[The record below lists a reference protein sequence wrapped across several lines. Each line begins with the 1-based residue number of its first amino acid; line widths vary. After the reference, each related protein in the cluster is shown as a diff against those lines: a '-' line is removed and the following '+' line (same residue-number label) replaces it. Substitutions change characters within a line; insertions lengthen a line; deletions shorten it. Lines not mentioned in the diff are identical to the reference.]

1 METIK
6 RKLIDNYWQELLKNS
21 SATNR
26 LQLASVAS
34 SRITISTS
42 SIPYFR
48 KISAGKPL
56 TEFTV
61 LMTVYAVLLHR
72 YFGEQPFI
80 FSKGLP
86 QHEQTPL
93 LYNITCKRQTLQE
106 QLQSA
111 KAVVQDAF
119 RYAAHSIAPGTFE
132 RHANAGFFFCQES
145 EGEIFPFSLTV
156 LQETNASWT
165 LHASFDENF
174 TTPAIATHFLHCFHH
189 WLQSLENYLPLT
201 VTDISIINDLDRE
214 LLLRIYTADHKSW
227 QHKGLLVSQ
236 VEDTV
241 LAYPDKV
248 AVICEHTLLTYTQ
261 LNEAANQLAW
271 WLMKRHQAGPGDIVA
286 VKLPRNENLLIA
298 LLAVL
303 KCGAAYVPVD
313 VNYPEERQAYIEQD
327 SRARLVLDTAMLQS
341 FAETQHEMPAT
352 NPETPIQ
359 PENLAYIIYTS
370 GSTGQPKG
378 VMIAHKNAAAFLDWC
393 ASEFATSPF
402 DIVYAATS
410 HCFDLSIFEM
420 FYTLIAGKK
429 IRILQNAL
437 ESPQYLQ
444 TDSNILLNTVPSV
457 MRALLDEEQDLRNVS
472 VINLAGEPFP
482 PDVARKLV
490 QLDVEVRNLY
500 GPSEDTTYSTCYRLQ
515 QPEYRNVPIG
525 RPIAYTQVYILDEA
539 LQLLPPGIYGR
550 IFIAGDGL
558 SHGYLHKPALTAEK
572 FIANPFHEG
581 KLMYDTGDIG
591 RWLPDGN
598 LEYYGRKDQQVKL
611 NGFRIELGEIEHNI
625 LQFSADI
632 QRAVADV
639 RNAGNDK
646 MLVGYYV
653 AETAIDTA
661 SLKQYLAERLPA
673 YMVPVQFFPLSEI
686 PLNIN
691 GKVDRKALAAL
702 SLDDIQERAF
712 VAPRTVTE
720 TRLTAL
726 WSRLLNRDAIS
737 VMDNFFEQGGHSL
750 KLSRLAAQL
759 HQEFDVRIPLRDLF
773 SHPVLEDQARLIE
786 SFDKS
791 DYKGIP
797 LLALQEDYALS
808 SSQRRMWLL
817 SQLEEGSAAYHM
829 SAFLQLEGKIDTA
842 LLENSFRQLIARHE
856 ILRTVFIE
864 NNSGDVRQ
872 VILSSEQQTF
882 RLEIRHTDSLQQALQ
897 QDMSA
902 PFDLSA
908 GPLLRAVLYTQDTDN
923 YILSFVMH
931 HIISDG
937 WSVDMLVREVL
948 AHYNGHSQQLLP
960 LTVQYKDYAA
970 WQQQELQSPEMLD
983 SRKYWMEQLSGELPV
998 LEMPLDAVRPAV
1010 KTFRGNAITLDLP
1023 SAAFKQ
1029 LLRQHDATL
1038 FMGVLSLVK
1047 ILLHRY
1053 SGQEDIIVGSPV
1065 AGRVHADLAQQIGFY
1080 VNTLALRS
1088 RVNARHSFLQLL
1100 AHVKSVAMGAYEH
1113 QAYPFDELV
1122 ESLELSRDLGRN
1134 ALFDVLVVLQNN
1146 DSTAIST
1153 DHFSATPYEGVDSAI
1168 SKFDLSFNFTELTE
1182 EVIRLRLE
1190 YNTDLYRGDTATRMA
1205 AHLKG
1210 ILLATVADAGIP
1222 VGRLAFM
1229 AAEERQQ
1236 ILEVF
1241 NHTFRPFP
1249 LDKTL
1254 TDLWSAQVK
1263 RTPAHTALVFGDQ
1276 LLTYEKLDQRSSQ
1289 LSHFLREQYDVQAR
1303 TIVGL
1308 KLERSEW
1315 MIITLL
1321 AIWKAGAAYLPI
1333 DPGYP
1338 EERVQYMI
1346 ADSGCKVVVDENT
1359 IAAFLQVQK
1368 DYLASWPINHHE
1380 PEDLAYVIY
1389 TSGSTG
1395 KPKGVM
1401 VSHGNLVNYLFAINE
1416 HYQVDEQDR
1425 IIQISN
1431 IAFDASAEQVLLGLL
1446 LGASLHIISREDAL
1460 DPVLLNQFLQE
1471 HRITHIHTVPAL
1483 LEGVDSRAD
1492 LPLKRMVSAG
1502 EACPPALANRW
1513 SGRLK
1518 FYNKYGPTEATI
1530 SSNIYLVSGVE
1541 ESSIPVG
1548 RPLNNTQVYI
1558 LDGQMQ
1564 LLPVGV
1570 DGELC
1575 IAGAGLA
1582 RGYLNNPALTAE
1594 RFIPHPFAPGEKLYR
1609 TGDVAR
1615 WLPDGN
1621 VVVSG
1626 RADDQ
1631 VKVRGYRIELGEI
1644 THAIQGYEGIQ
1655 QAVVIAAAIQ
1665 PGEKELIAYTV
1676 SATEIDIALLRNWLA
1691 ARIPSYMVPGYFVAL
1706 DSLPLTANGKVD
1718 KRRLPLPADN
1728 GQRQTTVIAPRNTTE
1743 ARLAD
1748 LWQQLLSREVSVTDN
1763 FFELGGHSLK
1773 LSRLATA
1780 IHQQF
1785 GVRAPLKE
1793 LFLRPVLEEQAAWIT
1808 GLEQH
1813 TYQRIPVLDIQEDYA
1828 LSSSQRRMWLL
1839 SQLGDASAAYHMP
1852 AVLELE
1858 GALDRDLLENSFRE
1872 VIRRHEILRTVFKEN
1887 MAGEVRQH
1895 ILPSQA
1901 IHFELL
1907 TGDDL
1912 YTDLSAPFDLSTGP
1926 LLRANLYNISG
1937 NRYLLGFVM
1946 HHIISDGWSIDVLIK
1961 EVLHHYNG
1969 QGQTQLPALPIQYK
1983 DYAAWQQSRL
1993 LSPEMAAS
2001 KAYWLEQFSGSLPV
2015 LELPTDGLRPA
2026 IKTYKGDFVTMELPA
2041 AAFKSLLRSQD
2052 ATLFMGLLSLVNIL
2066 LYRYSSQEDIII
2078 GSPVAGRDH
2087 SDLTDQLG
2095 FYVNTLALRTQLGDG
2110 HSFMELLKQVKTVSM
2125 GAYEHQAYPFDEL
2138 IEALDLPRDLSRS
2151 ALFDVMVV
2159 LQNNDRSAI
2168 DSQGLHIQPYAGAEG
2183 GISKFDL
2190 LFNFSEGAAD
2200 TISMRLE
2207 YNTDLYHRDT
2217 VVRMATHLEGLL
2229 QAVVATPNTSLSRLA
2244 YLSVTEQNT
2253 LLHTF
2258 NDTAVAYPSDKSLA
2272 ALFVEQ
2278 AKRTPDKIALVYED
2292 VRLSYEALDLL
2303 SNRLAQY
2310 LRQRYQVQRDELVG
2324 IQLERSEWT
2333 VITLMA
2339 ILKSGGA
2346 YLPLDSSYPQERI
2359 DYMIADSGCR
2369 VVITSAELAYF
2380 QEHITAYSDQLPEQV
2395 NQSTDL
2401 AYVMYTSG
2409 STGRPKGVMIEQRGV
2424 VRLVMGCNYVQLKG
2438 DEVLLSTGA
2447 VSFDAT
2453 TFEYWSMLLH
2463 GGTLVMSSLDV
2474 LLDDEQLLRLINRE
2488 RVTMMWFT
2496 AGWFHQLIDKSPNIF
2511 ASLRTVLAGGD
2522 KLSATHIR
2530 LLQSSYPQ
2538 LTIVNGYGPTE
2549 NTTFSLC
2556 HVVEASAEEIP
2567 IGIPV
2572 SNSTAFVLDKE
2583 GQLCPVGV
2591 MGEICV
2597 GGDGLARGYLN
2608 NPDLTASKFIAHP
2621 FIPGERLY
2629 KTGDLGRWTATG
2641 TLLFGGRADDQV
2653 KVRGYRIELGEITH
2667 TIQGY
2672 EGIQQA
2678 VVIAAEIQPGEKELV
2693 AYTVGAT
2700 DVDVALLRNWLSAQL
2715 PGYMVPGYFVALESL
2730 PLTANGKVDKRR
2742 LPLPAVSGQRHGAVI
2757 APRNTTEARL
2767 ADLWQQLL
2775 SREVSVTDNFFE
2787 LGGHSLKLS
2796 RLAASI
2802 HQQLGVRAPL
2812 KELFLRPVLEEQAMW
2827 IAGLEQHTYQ
2837 RIPVLDIQEDYA
2849 LSSSQRRMWLLSQL
2863 GDASAAYH
2871 MPAVLELIGTLDSAL
2886 LEESFQAVIERH
2898 EILRTVFKENI
2909 AGEVRQVVLPIA
2921 DVRFALLKGEDLYTD
2936 LSAPFDLSAGP
2947 LLRAHLYEISE
2958 NHCLLGF
2965 VMHHIISDGWS
2976 VEVLIKEVL
2985 HYYNSKGQTPLPVL
2999 SLQYKDYAAWQQ
3011 SHLLSPEMATSKAYW
3026 LEQFSGSLPVLE
3038 LPTDSVRPAVKTYK
3052 GDFVTIEVP
3061 SGAFKSLLL
3070 TQDATLFM
3078 GLLSLVNIL
3087 LYRYSGQ
3094 EDIIIGSPVAGREHA
3109 DLADQLGFYVNT
3121 LALRTQLVDGHSFL
3135 QLLELVKTVSMGA
3148 YEHQSYPFDEL
3159 VDALSLPRD
3168 LSRSALFDVMVVLQ
3182 NNDRT
3187 AIASHGLEV
3196 RPYAGANGGISK
3208 FDLLFNFSESTADTM
3223 SLRLEYNT
3231 DLYQRETAM
3240 RMATHL
3246 EGLLQAVVATPDT
3259 SLSHLSYLSAT
3270 EQHTLLQTFNDTA
3283 VAYPVDK
3290 SLATLFVEQVQRTP
3304 GNIALLYEE
3313 VRLSYEQVDH
3323 LSNRLAQY
3331 LRNRYQIQRD
3341 ELVGIQ
3347 LERGEWMFITL
3358 MAILKSGG
3366 AYLPLDL
3373 NYPQERIDYMIAD
3386 SGCRVVITA
3395 AELAYFQEHA
3405 AAYSDELPE
3414 QIHSSTDLAYVIY
3427 TSGSTGKPKG
3437 VMIEQH
3443 SVVNLI
3449 ASQTKSFQVQATD
3462 KILQFSALSF
3472 DASVEQIFLALF
3484 NGATLVIAPEATRQ
3498 DPAAMMQLLSGAEI
3512 THFHAT
3518 PSYLEMITP
3527 GAYKGLQRVIA
3538 GGEPCKQEL
3547 AESWSGYAAFYNEY
3561 GPTETTVTNT
3571 LLRYTGR
3578 MNIGRPL
3585 ENTRIYI
3592 LDAQQQLQPVGVDG
3606 ELCIAGAGLARGYL
3620 NNPVLTAERFVP
3632 HPYCAG
3638 EKLYRTGDVAR
3649 WLPDGNIAVSGRA
3662 DDQVKVRGYRI
3673 ELGEIT
3679 HAIQGYEGI
3688 QQAVVIAA
3696 ELQPGEKELVAYT
3709 VSATDMDVASLRNWL
3724 SAQLPGYMVP
3734 GYFVAL
3740 ESLPLTANG
3749 KVDKRRLPLPAAS
3762 EQRHT
3767 AVIAPRNT
3775 TEARLADLWQQLL
3788 SREVSVTDN
3797 FFELG
3802 GHSLKL
3808 SRLAASIHQQF
3819 GVRAPLK
3826 ELFIR
3831 PVLEEQARWIAGLE
3845 QHTYQRIP
3853 VLDIQEDYA
3862 LSSSQRRMW
3871 LLSQLG
3877 DASAAYHMPA
3887 VLELEGTLDITL
3899 LEASFQVVI
3908 ERHEILRTVF
3918 KENIAGEVRQVVL
3931 PIADVH
3937 FALLKGEDLYTDLS
3951 APFDLSAGPLLRAH
3965 LYEISENRCLLGFVM
3980 HHIIS
3985 DGWSVE
3991 VLIKEVLHYYNSKGQ
4006 TPLPALPLQYKDY
4019 AAWQQ
4024 SHLLSPEM
4032 AASKAYWL
4040 DQFSGSLPVLELPTD
4055 SVRPAVKTYKGDF
4068 VTIEVPSGAFK
4079 SLLLTQDATLFMG
4092 LLSLVNILLY
4102 RYSGQEDIIIGSPVA
4117 GREHAD
4123 LADQLGFYVNT
4134 LALRTQLVDGHSFLQ
4149 LLEQVKTVSMGAY
4162 EHQSYPFDE
4171 LVDALNLPRDLS
4183 RSALFDVMVVLQNN
4197 DRTAID
4203 SQGLEVRPYA
4213 GANGGISK
4221 FDLLFNF
4228 SESTAETMSLR
4239 LEYNTDLYQR
4249 ETAMR
4254 MATHLEGLLQAV
4266 VATPDTS
4273 LSHLSYLSATEQHTL
4288 LHTFNDTAVAYRV
4301 DKSLATL
4308 FVEQA
4313 QRTPGNIALVY
4324 EEVRLSYE
4332 EVDHLS
4338 NHLAQYLRNRYQIQR
4353 DELVGIQL
4361 ERSEWMFIT
4370 LMAILKSGGAY
4381 LPLDLNYPQERIDY
4395 MIADS
4400 GCRVVITATELAYF
4414 QEHATAYSDQ
4424 LPEQIHSS
4432 TDLAYVIYTSGSTGK
4447 PKGVMI
4453 EQHSVVNLIAS
4464 QTKSFQVQATDKI
4477 LQFSALSF
4485 DASVEQIFLALLNGA
4500 TLVIAPEATRQDPAA
4515 MMQLLSAAEIT
4526 HFHATPSYLEMITP
4540 GAYKGLQR
4548 VIAGGEPCKQ
4558 ELAES
4563 WSGYAAFYNEY
4574 GPTETTVT
4582 NTLLQYTDQMNIGR
4596 PLENTRI
4603 YILDTQQKLQPV
4615 GVDGELCI
4623 AGAGLA
4629 RGYLNNP
4636 VLTAERFVPHPYC
4649 AGEKLYRT
4657 GDVARWLPDG
4667 NIAVSGRADDQV
4679 KVRGYRI
4686 ELGEIEQA
4694 ILKQPS
4700 VKQVAVVVQ
4709 QLDGDK
4715 IIAAFVVA
4723 SSVIDKQQLKDSLT
4737 QVLPAYMVPSH
4748 YVQLEHIPLSSNGKT
4763 DRRLL
4768 PAVTTADI
4776 IRNEYCPPTNETES
4790 RLAEIWQ
4797 EVLGIDK
4804 IGIRDNFFE
4813 LGGHSLK
4820 ATAML
4825 SRVLKEFDVSLDL
4838 QLLFQQPTIMYLAE
4852 NINNAQWLRQQDA
4865 DRFADKIII

>member
-6 RKLIDNYWQELLKNS
+6 RKLIDNYWQELLKS
-21 SATNR
+21 SNATNR

-34 SRITISTS
+34 SRITVSTS

-48 KISAGKPL
+48 KLSAGNPL

-86 QHEQTPL
+86 QHDHTPL
-93 LYNITCKRQTLQE
+93 LYNIACKPQTLKA
-106 QLQSA
+106 QLQST
-111 KAVVQDAF
+111 KAVVQDVF
-119 RYAAHSIAPGTFE
+119 RYADHAVDPGTLE
-132 RHANAGFFFCQES
+132 RHANAGFFFCRES

-156 LQETNASWT
+156 LQETTESWT

-214 LLLRIYTADHKSW
+214 LLLRIYTASHVSW
-227 QHKGLLVSQ
+227 QNKGLLVSQ
-236 VEDTV
+236 IESAV
-241 LAYPDKV
+241 LAYPDAI
-248 AVICEHTLLTYTQ
+248 AVICEEQQLTYSQ
-261 LNEAANQLAW
+261 LNEKANRLAW
-271 WLMKRHQAGPGDIVA
+271 WLIEHYQAGPGDIVA
-286 VKLPRNENLLIA
+286 VKLPRNEHLLIA

-303 KCGAAYVPVD
+303 KTSAAYVPVD

-327 SRARLVLDTAMLQS
+327 SRARLVLDTTLLQA
-341 FAETQHEMPAT
+341 FVQTQQELPVT
-352 NPETPIQ
+352 NPERPLQ
-359 PENLAYIIYTS
+359 PEDLAYIIYTS

-393 ASEFATSPF
+393 TAEFALSPF

-420 FYTLIAGKK
+420 FYTLTTGRK

-444 TDSNILLNTVPSV
+444 TDRNILLNTVPSV
-457 MRALLDEEQDLRNVS
+457 MRALLDEEQDLSNVS

-490 QLDVEVRNLY
+490 QLRAEVRNLY

-525 RPIAYTQVYILDEA
+525 KPIVYTQVYILDDA

-572 FIANPFHEG
+572 FISNPFHEG

-625 LQFSADI
+625 LQFSTVI

-639 RNAGNDK
+639 RNIGNDK

-653 AETAIDTA
+653 AASVIDIA
-661 SLKQYLAERLPA
+661 ALKQYLATRLPA
-673 YMVPVQFFPLSEI
+673 YMVPVQFIPLQEI

-702 SLDDIQERAF
+702 SLEDLQERLF

-720 TRLTAL
+720 TRLAAL
-726 WSRLLNRDAIS
+726 WCKLLNRDKIS
-737 VMDNFFEQGGHSL
+737 ATDNFFEQGGHSL

-797 LLALQEDYALS
+797 VLAVQDDYALS

-829 SAFLQLEGKIDTA
+829 SAFLRLEGEIDTA
-842 LLENSFRQLIARHE
+842 LLESSFQQLIARHE

-864 NNSGDVRQ
+864 NNSGEVRQ
-872 VILSSEQQTF
+872 VIRPSEQQIF
-882 RLEIRHTDSLQQALQ
+882 RLEIRHTDTLQQALQ

-908 GPLLRAVLYTQDTDN
+908 GPLLRAVLYTVDANT
-923 YILSFVMH
+923 YVLSFVMH

-937 WSVDMLVREVL
+937 WSIDMLVREVL

-970 WQQQELQSPEMLD
+970 WQQQELLSAEMLD

-1023 SAAFKQ
+1023 SADFKR

-1053 SGQEDIIVGSPV
+1053 SGQDDIIVGSPV

-1080 VNTLALRS
+1080 VNTLALRT

-1153 DHFSATPYEGVDSAI
+1153 DHFSATPYEGVESAI
-1168 SKFDLSFNFTELTE
+1168 SKFDLSFNFTEQSDD
-1182 EVIRLRLE
+1182 VIRLRLE
-1190 YNTDLYRGDTATRMA
+1190 YNTDLYLADTATRMA

-1210 ILLATVADAGIP
+1210 ILQAAVADAAVP
-1222 VGRLAFM
+1222 VGRLTYIAE
-1229 AAEERQQ
+1229 EERQQ
-1236 ILEVF
+1236 LLEVF
-1241 NHTFRPFP
+1241 NDTARSFP

-1263 RTPAHTALVFGDQ
+1263 RTPAHTALVFGEHTF
-1276 LLTYEKLDQRSSQ
+1276 TYEKLDQLSGQ
-1289 LSHFLREQYDVQAR
+1289 LSHFLREQYGLQAR
-1303 TIVGL
+1303 DIAGL
-1308 KLERSEW
+1308 QLERSEW

-1338 EERVQYMI
+1338 EDRIQYML
-1346 ADSGCKVVVDENT
+1346 ADSGCKIMVDADM
-1359 IAAFLQVQK
+1359 IAAFLQSQQ
-1368 DYLASWPINHHE
+1368 DYMGSWPINHHE

-1395 KPKGVM
+1395 RPKGVM

-1416 HYQVDEQDR
+1416 HYQIDEQDR

-1460 DPVLLNQFLQE
+1460 DPVLLNQFLE
-1471 HRITHIHTVPAL
+1471 KHRITHIHTVPAL
-1483 LEGVDSRAD
+1483 LEGVDTGAG
-1492 LPLKRMVSAG
+1492 LHLKRMVSAG

-1513 SGRLK
+1513 SERLQ

-1530 SSNIYLVSGVE
+1530 SSNIHLVSGQE
-1541 ESSIPVG
+1541 RTIPVG
-1548 RPLNNTQVYI
+1548 RPLSNTQVYI
-1558 LDGQMQ
+1558 LDEQLQ
-1564 LLPVGV
+1564 LLPIGV

-1594 RFIPHPFAPGEKLYR
+1594 KFIAHPFSPGEKIYR

-1615 WLPDGN
+1615 WLPDGS

-1644 THAIQGYEGIQ
+1644 TYAIQGYEGIQ
-1655 QAVVIAAAIQ
+1655 QAVVIAAAING
-1665 PGEKELIAYTV
+1665 GEKELIAYTV
-1676 SATEIDIALLRNWLA
+1676 SNAAVDTTLLRNWLS
-1691 ARIPSYMVPGYFVAL
+1691 ARLPGYMLPGYFVAL

-1718 KRRLPLPADN
+1718 KRRLPLPVAN
-1728 GQRQTTVIAPRNTTE
+1728 GERHTNFIAPRNATE
-1743 ARLAD
+1743 AQLAA
-1748 LWQQLLSREVSVTDN
+1748 LWQQLLSREVSVQDN

-1773 LSRLATA
+1773 LSRLAA
-1780 IHQQF
+1780 SIHQQF

-1793 LFLRPVLEEQAAWIT
+1793 LFLRPILEEQAAWIA
-1808 GLEQH
+1808 GMEPGI
-1813 TYQRIPVLDIQEDYA
+1813 YQRIPVLDIQEDYA

-1858 GALDRDLLENSFRE
+1858 GALDKDLLEASFRE
-1872 VIRRHEILRTVFKEN
+1872 VIRRHEILRTVFREN
-1887 MAGEVRQH
+1887 IAGEVRQH
-1895 ILPSQA
+1895 ILTA
-1901 IHFELL
+1901 EETHFDLL
-1907 TGDDL
+1907 KGDDL
-1912 YTDLSAPFDLSTGP
+1912 FADLSAPFDLSKGP
-1926 LLRANLYNISG
+1926 LLRANLYEISED
-1937 NRYLLGFVM
+1937 RYLLGVVM
-1946 HHIISDGWSIDVLIK
+1946 HHIISDGWSIDVFIR
-1961 EVLHHYNG
+1961 EVLHYYNG
-1969 QGQTQLPALPIQYK
+1969 KGQTLLPALSLQYK

-1993 LSPEMAAS
+1993 SSPEMAAS

-2015 LELPTDGLRPA
+2015 LELPTDGIRPA
-2026 IKTYKGDFVTMELPA
+2026 VKTYNGDFVTMEVPS
-2041 AAFKSLLRSQD
+2041 AAFKSLLGTQD

-2066 LYRYSSQEDIII
+2066 LYRYSGQEDIII

-2087 SDLTDQLG
+2087 ADLADQLG
-2095 FYVNTLALRTQLGDG
+2095 FYVNTLALRTQLEEG
-2110 HSFMELLKQVKTVSM
+2110 HSFLQLLQRVKTVSL

-2138 IEALDLPRDLSRS
+2138 IDALDLPRDLSRS

-2159 LQNNDRSAI
+2159 LQNNDRAAI
-2168 DSQGLHIQPYAGAEG
+2168 DGQGLRVQPYAGTDA

-2190 LFNFSEGAAD
+2190 LFNFSERSAD
-2200 TISMRLE
+2200 TISLRLE
-2207 YNTDLYHRDT
+2207 YNTDLYQRDT

-2229 QAVVATPNTSLSRLA
+2229 QSVVAAPDTSLGRLN
-2244 YLSVTEQNT
+2244 YLSASEQDT

-2258 NDTAVAYPSDKSLA
+2258 NNTTVAYPEDKSLA
-2272 ALFVEQ
+2272 TLFVEQ
-2278 AKRTPDKIALVYED
+2278 VQRTPGNIALVYED
-2292 VRLSYEALDLL
+2292 VRLSYQELDSL

-2310 LRQRYQVQRDELVG
+2310 LRTRYQIQRDELVG
-2324 IQLERSEWT
+2324 IQLERSEW
-2333 VITLMA
+2333 VIITLMA

-2369 VVITSAELAYF
+2369 VVITAAELAYF
-2380 QEHITAYSDQLPEQV
+2380 QEHAAAYSDQLPEQI
-2395 NQSTDL
+2395 NPSTDL

-2409 STGRPKGVMIEQRGV
+2409 STGRPKGVMIEQRSV

-2453 TFEYWSMLLH
+2453 TFEYWGMLLH

-2474 LLDDEQLLRLINRE
+2474 LLDDEQLLQLINRE

-2496 AGWFHQLIDKSPNIF
+2496 AGWFHQLIDKSPYIF
-2511 ASLRTVLAGGD
+2511 ASLQTVLAGGD

-2530 LLQSSYPQ
+2530 WLQEAYPQ

-2556 HVVEASAEEIP
+2556 HIVNSSSVEIP
-2567 IGIPV
+2567 IGRPI
-2572 SNSTAFVLDKE
+2572 SNSTAYVLDKA
-2583 GQLCPVGV
+2583 GQLCPIGV
-2591 MGEICV
+2591 TGEICV

-2608 NPDLTASKFIAHP
+2608 NPALTAEKFVAHP

-2641 TLLFGGRADDQV
+2641 TLLFCGRADDQV

-2667 TIQGY
+2667 AIQGY

-2678 VVIAAEIQPGEKELV
+2678 IVVAAEILPGEKELV
-2693 AYTVGAT
+2693 AYFVGTT
-2700 DVDVALLRNWLSAQL
+2700 DIDAASLRNCLSAKL
-2715 PGYMVPGYFVALESL
+2715 PGYMVPGYFVALDSL

-2742 LPLPAVSGQRHGAVI
+2742 LPLPADNGQRHTNFI
-2757 APRNTTEARL
+2757 APRNATEAQL
-2767 ADLWQQLL
+2767 AALWQQLL
-2775 SREVSVTDNFFE
+2775 SREVSVQDNFFE

-2802 HQQLGVRAPL
+2802 HQQFGVRAPL
-2812 KELFLRPVLEEQAMW
+2812 KELFARPVLEEQAAW
-2827 IAGLEQHTYQ
+2827 IAGLEQSTYQ

-2863 GDASAAYH
+2863 GEASAAYH
-2871 MPAVLELIGTLDSAL
+2871 MPAVLELEGVLDTGL
-2886 LEESFQAVIERH
+2886 LEASFQEVIHRH
-2898 EILRTVFKENI
+2898 EILRTVFKENM
-2909 AGEVRQVVLPIA
+2909 AGEVRQYILLPEEA
-2921 DVRFALLKGEDLYTD
+2921 HFELLKGDDLYTD
-2936 LSAPFDLSAGP
+2936 LHAPFDLSAGP
-2947 LLRAHLYEISE
+2947 LLRANWYELGE
-2958 NHCLLGF
+2958 NRYLLGF

-2985 HYYNSKGQTPLPVL
+2985 HYYNSKGQTPLPAL

-3011 SHLLSPEMATSKAYW
+3011 SRLASTEMAASKAYW

-3038 LPTDSVRPAVKTYK
+3038 LPTDGIRPAVKTYK

-3061 SGAFKSLLL
+3061 SAAFKSLLL
-3070 TQDATLFM
+3070 AQDATLFM

-3087 LYRYSGQ
+3087 LHRYSGQ

-3121 LALRTQLVDGHSFL
+3121 LALRTQFDGGHSFL
-3135 QLLELVKTVSMGA
+3135 QLLAQVKTVSMGA
-3148 YEHQSYPFDEL
+3148 FEHQAYPFDEL
-3159 VDALSLPRD
+3159 IDALDLPRD
-3168 LSRSALFDVMVVLQ
+3168 LSRSALFDVMLVLQ
-3182 NNDRT
+3182 NNERT
-3187 AIASHGLEV
+3187 AIDSQGLQV
-3196 RPYAGANGGISK
+3196 RPYAGASGGISK
-3208 FDLLFNFSESTADTM
+3208 FDLLFNFSETTADTIN
-3223 SLRLEYNT
+3223 LRLEYNT
-3231 DLYQRETAM
+3231 DLYQLDTVV

-3246 EGLLQAVVATPDT
+3246 EGLLQQVVSTP
-3259 SLSHLSYLSAT
+3259 SVPVSRLSYLSTT
-3270 EQHTLLQTFNDTA
+3270 EQAALLHTFNDTT
-3283 VAYPVDK
+3283 VAYPSDK
-3290 SLATLFVEQVQRTP
+3290 SLVTLFVEQAQRTP
-3304 GNIALLYEE
+3304 GNIALVYED
-3313 VRLSYEQVDH
+3313 VRLSYQELDT
-3323 LSNRLAQY
+3323 LSNRQAHY
-3331 LRNRYQIQRD
+3331 LRNRYQIRRD

-3347 LERGEWMFITL
+3347 LERSEWMIVTL

-3366 AYLPLDL
+3366 AYLPLDV
-3373 NYPQERIDYMIAD
+3373 NYPQERIDYMVAD
-3386 SGCRVVITA
+3386 SGCRVVINA
-3395 AELAYFQEHA
+3395 DELAYFQEHA
-3405 AAYSDELPE
+3405 AEFSDQLPE
-3414 QIHSSTDLAYVIY
+3414 QISTSTDLAYVIY

-3498 DPAAMMQLLSGAEI
+3498 DPAAMMLLLSSAGI

-3527 GAYKGLQRVIA
+3527 GAYNGLQRVIA

-3547 AESWSGYAAFYNEY
+3547 AASWSGYVTFYNEY

-3571 LLRYTGR
+3571 LLIYTDR

-3585 ENTRIYI
+3585 DNTRIYI
-3592 LDAQQQLQPVGVDG
+3592 LDAQQQLQPVGIDG

-3620 NNPVLTAERFVP
+3620 NNPALTEERFVD
-3632 HPYCAG
+3632 HPFCPG

-3673 ELGEIT
+3673 ELGEVT
-3679 HAIQGYEGI
+3679 HAIQGYENI
-3688 QQAVVIAA
+3688 QQSVVIAA
-3696 ELQPGEKELVAYT
+3696 ELQPGEKELVAYI
-3709 VSATDMDVASLRNWL
+3709 VSNTNIDIALLRNWL
-3724 SAQLPGYMVP
+3724 SARLPGYMVP
-3734 GYFVAL
+3734 GYFVVL
-3740 ESLPLTANG
+3740 DNLPLTSNG
-3749 KVDKRRLPLPAAS
+3749 KVDKRRLPLPADNG
-3762 EQRHT
+3762 QRHT
-3767 AVIAPRNT
+3767 NFIAPRNA
-3775 TEARLADLWQQLL
+3775 TEAQLAALWQQLL
-3788 SREVSVTDN
+3788 SREVSVQDN

-3826 ELFIR
+3826 ELFAR
-3831 PVLEEQARWIAGLE
+3831 PVLEEQAAWIAGLE
-3845 QHTYQRIP
+3845 QSTYQRIP
-3853 VLDIQEDYA
+3853 ILDIQEDYA

-3887 VLELEGTLDITL
+3887 VLELEGSLDKDL
-3899 LEASFQVVI
+3899 LEASFQEVI
-3908 ERHEILRTVF
+3908 RRHEILRTVF
-3918 KENIAGEVRQVVL
+3918 RKNTAGEVRQVVL
-3931 PIADVH
+3931 PIAEAH
-3937 FALLKGEDLYTDLS
+3937 FELLKGSDLYADLS
-3951 APFDLSAGPLLRAH
+3951 EPFDLSSGPLLRANW
-3965 LYEISENRCLLGFVM
+3965 YEISENRCLLGFVM

-3985 DGWSVE
+3985 DGWS
-3991 VLIKEVLHYYNSKGQ
+3991 IDIFIREVLHYYNSKGQ
-4006 TPLPALPLQYKDY
+4006 TPLPVLSLQYKDY

-4024 SHLLSPEM
+4024 SRLASTEM

-4040 DQFSGSLPVLELPTD
+4040 EQFSGSLPVLELPTD
-4055 SVRPAVKTYKGDF
+4055 GVRPAVKTYRGDF
-4068 VTIEVPSGAFK
+4068 VTIEVPSAAFK
-4079 SLLLTQDATLFMG
+4079 SLLLAQDATLFMG
-4092 LLSLVNILLY
+4092 LLSLVNVLLH

-4134 LALRTQLVDGHSFLQ
+4134 LALRTQFDGGHSFLQ
-4149 LLEQVKTVSMGAY
+4149 LLAQVKTVSMGAY
-4162 EHQSYPFDE
+4162 EHQFYPFDE

-4183 RSALFDVMVVLQNN
+4183 RSALFDVMLVLQNN
-4197 DRTAID
+4197 ERTAID
-4203 SQGLEVRPYA
+4203 SQGLQVQPYA
-4213 GANGGISK
+4213 GASGGISK

-4228 SESTAETMSLR
+4228 SETTADTINLR

-4249 ETAMR
+4249 DTIVR
-4254 MATHLEGLLQAV
+4254 MATHLEGLLQQV
-4266 VATPDTS
+4266 VSTPS
-4273 LSHLSYLSATEQHTL
+4273 VPVARLSYLSATEQTTL
-4288 LHTFNDTAVAYRV
+4288 LHTFNDTTVVYPS

-4324 EEVRLSYE
+4324 EDVRLSYQE
-4332 EVDHLS
+4332 LDTLS
-4338 NHLAQYLRNRYQIQR
+4338 NRLAHYLRNRYQIRR
-4353 DELVGIQL
+4353 DELVGLQL
-4361 ERSEWMFIT
+4361 ERSEWMIVT

-4381 LPLDLNYPQERIDY
+4381 LPLDVNYPQERIDY
-4395 MIADS
+4395 MVADS
-4400 GCRVVITATELAYF
+4400 GCRVVINADELAYF
-4414 QEHATAYSDQ
+4414 QEHAAEFSDQ
-4424 LPEQIHSS
+4424 LPEQISTS

-4485 DASVEQIFLALLNGA
+4485 DASVEQIFLALFNGA

-4515 MMQLLSAAEIT
+4515 MMLLLSSAGIT

-4540 GAYKGLQR
+4540 GSYNGLQR

-4558 ELAES
+4558 ELAAS
-4563 WSGYAAFYNEY
+4563 WSGYVTFYNEY

-4582 NTLLQYTDQMNIGR
+4582 NTLLIYTDRMNIGR
-4596 PLENTRI
+4596 PLDNTRI
-4603 YILDTQQKLQPV
+4603 YILDARQQLQPV
-4615 GVDGELCI
+4615 GIDGELCI

-4636 VLTAERFVPHPYC
+4636 ALTEERFVEHPFC
-4649 AGEKLYRT
+4649 PGERLYRT

-4709 QLDGDK
+4709 QLEGDK

-4723 SSVIDKQQLKDSLT
+4723 SSVIDKQQLKDRLA
-4737 QVLPAYMVPSH
+4737 QLLPAYMVPSH

-4763 DRRLL
+4763 DKRML

-4776 IRNEYCPPTNETES
+4776 IRNEYCPPTNDIEA

-4852 NINNAQWLRQQDA
+4852 NIHNAQWLRQQDA